1 MLNKKTST
9 ILMSLIF
16 SGFVSTGVSFAQQD
30 KSMSAGTEG
39 SLSQTKED
47 VQVPNKD
54 VQAVGVTG
62 TMACHDFITMISRDY
77 KNSIGNYSPESNRPL
92 QEHTSQMMELLQKYA
107 VVDES
112 GKPLDYSWSFLVG
125 KMGDY
130 CQLHPMAQLNDSI
143 LFAGKAMFDV
153 VKEAKAKMD
162 ADIKKDKEAVQENR
176 ELNTPPA
183 GIPDK
188 E

>member
-1 MLNKKTST
+1 MLKKKTSIIMMT
-9 ILMSLIF
+9 LLF

-30 KSMSAGTEG
+30 KGQQEKGMSAGTEE
-39 SLSQTKED
+39 SLSQAQD
-47 VQVPNKD
+47 IQS
-54 VQAVGVTG
+54 VGVTG
-62 TMACHDFITMISRDY
+62 TMPCHDFITMISKDY

-107 VVDES
+107 VVDEH
-112 GKPLDYSWSFLVG
+112 GKPLDYSWSFLVS

-162 ADIKKDKEAVQENR
+162 ADIKKDKEAVEENR

-183 GIPDK
+183 GLPDK